1 MFIVHYVLFRLF
13 ILTTVLFEVSKTA
26 IVHYIIA
33 PASLEIGCEP
43 SINPLEN
50 SNIEIHRNW
59 TQSNSVEAR
68 LRRKLFQSDY
78 DPELRPVLNQ
88 SDKVTVILGVSLHQ
102 IIVVDEKNQLIIVN
116 LWIRQSWFNQFLTWK
131 PEDFQGMDQINVN
144 ANKVWI
150 PDLYLYNNA
159 AADKDGALDRF
170 KTKIVLSS
178 DGRNMWLAPILFT
191 FSCKIDVHYFP
202 FDEQICAMKF
212 GSWTYDGYRV
222 DVQMEAE
229 KGDIKK
235 YVVNGEWD
243 LIGLTA
249 QRNEIIYVCCPQP
262 YPDVKY
268 SIHVRRRTKYYY
280 INLIIPCA
288 LITSLALLSFF
299 LPPDSGE
306 RITLVI
312 SNLLAMTV
320 FMLIVAE
327 IMPATSEVVPLIS
340 IYFTGIMFEVA
351 LSLVA
356 TCFVLKCHY
365 NNPSVSE
372 VPNWIRI
379 VVMTWLAKI
388 VRVKVP
394 VGLISAMEKH
404 VKEEKDVRQEIEF
417 VRRNSILSSHFE
429 HREGSFSTVDF
440 HSGVRASSLPYR
452 CEADGLSSIGLP
464 RLFDTFE
471 KSLQS
476 INEDQSTGYELPVQA
491 NVPSSLEDTLKEIL
505 LKQNSLLN
513 NVRRLIQVTR
523 QQQQNDVKREE
534 WKIVASII
542 DACFFWLFMAVLVI
556 SSVVI
561 FLQAPSY
568 S

>member
-13 ILTTVLFEVSKTA
+13 ILTTVLFEVSKT
-26 IVHYIIA
+26 
-33 PASLEIGCEP
+33 
-43 SINPLEN
+43 
-50 SNIEIHRNW
+50 EIHRNW

>member
-1 MFIVHYVLFRLF
+1 MFIVHYVLFSLF
-13 ILTTVLFEVSKTA
+13 ILTTVLFEVSKT
-26 IVHYIIA
+26 
-33 PASLEIGCEP
+33 
-43 SINPLEN
+43 
-50 SNIEIHRNW
+50 EIHRNW
-59 TQSNSVEAR
+59 TQSNRVEAR

-102 IIVVDEKNQLIIVN
+102 IIAVDEKNQLIIVS

-170 KTKIVLSS
+170 TTKIVLSS
-178 DGRNMWLAPILFT
+178 DGRNMWLGPILFT

-235 YVVNGEWD
+235 YLVNGEWD

-249 QRNEIIYVCCPQP
+249 QRNETIYVCCPQP

-268 SIHVRRRTKYYY
+268 SVHVRRRTKYYY

-327 IMPATSEVVPLIS
+327 IMPATSEVIPLIS

-356 TCFVLKCHY
+356 TCLVLKCYY

-404 VKEEKDVRQEIEF
+404 VKEEKDVRQEIDF

-429 HREGSFSTVDF
+429 HHEGSFSTADF
-440 HSGVRASSLPYR
+440 HSGVRASSLPHR
-452 CEADGLSSIGLP
+452 CEADGLSSIGPP

-476 INEDQSTGYELPVQA
+476 INEDQSTGYKLPVQA
-491 NVPSSLEDTLKEIL
+491 NVPSSLEDTLKEML

-534 WKIVASII
+534 WKIVAYII

-568 S
+568 G

>member
-13 ILTTVLFEVSKTA
+13 ILTTVLFEVSKT
-26 IVHYIIA
+26 
-33 PASLEIGCEP
+33 
-43 SINPLEN
+43 
-50 SNIEIHRNW
+50 EIHRNW

-178 DGRNMWLAPILFT
+178 NGRNMWLAPILFT

-491 NVPSSLEDTLKEIL
+491 NVPSSLEDTLKEML

>member
-1 MFIVHYVLFRLF
+1 MQSAP
-13 ILTTVLFEVSKTA
+13 TKEA

-178 DGRNMWLAPILFT
+178 NGRNMWLAPILFT

-491 NVPSSLEDTLKEIL
+491 NVPSSLEDTLKEML